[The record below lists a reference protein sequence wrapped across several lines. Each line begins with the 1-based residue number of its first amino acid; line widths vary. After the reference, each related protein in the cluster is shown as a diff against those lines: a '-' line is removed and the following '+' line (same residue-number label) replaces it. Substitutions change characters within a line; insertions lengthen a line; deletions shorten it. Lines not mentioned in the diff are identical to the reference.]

1 MACVARIAM
10 QFLSALE
17 VISLQEAK
25 NGKRKRKENYT
36 LMLFVDSKEGRIRQ
50 MGIGPTLVE
59 TVALIVL
66 AAFIILLFICVRG
79 RSRINALEAEVESQ
93 TEKIEKLTADITEL
107 TEENASLVSLRE
119 ELTDKVIILSDTIN
133 MKVEE
138 EEAQEQVRA
147 QAHMPVGFPMS
158 SSASLEEA
166 DGEDPMVKLV
176 GTVGNSIIASADG
189 TVASISTDSSYLH
202 CIKIDH
208 GNGYNSIYRN
218 DGDVMIKEGDEVV
231 RGAILYV
238 IGEGNTELGYQI
250 TYDEK
255 YIDPMDLINIDG

>member
-1 MACVARIAM
+1 MSDTEGSR
-10 QFLSALE
+10 
-17 VISLQEAK
+17 
-25 NGKRKRKENYT
+25 RKRRFNYT
-36 LMLFVDSKEGRIRQ
+36 LMIFADSKDGHIRQ
-50 MGIGPTLVE
+50 MGIGPRLIESLAV
-59 TVALIVL
+59 IVL
-66 AAFIILLFICVRG
+66 TAITILSIICYREAE
-79 RSRINALEAEVESQ
+79 RIEILEAE
-93 TEKIEKLTADITEL
+93 TAGQQEEITRL
-107 TEENASLVSLRE
+107 TEENADLAALRE

-133 MKVEE
+133 QKVEE
-138 EEAQEQVRA
+138 EEALEQARA

-166 DGEDPMVKLV
+166 DGENPMVKLN
-176 GTVGNSIIASADG
+176 GAEGNSIIAAADG
-189 TVASISTDSSYLH
+189 TVSSITTDSGYLH

-218 DGDVMIKEGDEVV
+218 DGEAMVKEGDDVV

-238 IGEGNTELGYQI
+238 IGEDNTELGYQI

>member
-1 MACVARIAM
+1 M
-10 QFLSALE
+10 SNTKG
-17 VISLQEAK
+17 S
-25 NGKRKRKENYT
+25 RKRRKFNYT
-36 LMLFVDSKEGRIRQ
+36 LMLFADSKDGHIRQ

-59 TVALIVL
+59 SLAVIVI
-66 AAFIILLFICVRG
+66 AAIVILSIICYRDEKKIE
-79 RSRINALEAEVESQ
+79 ILEAE
-93 TEKIEKLTADITEL
+93 TAEQQEEIVRL
-107 TEENASLVSLRE
+107 TEENKDLIALRE

-133 MKVEE
+133 QKVEE
-138 EEAQEQVRA
+138 EEALEEAKA

-166 DGEDPMVKLV
+166 ESENPMVKLN
-176 GTVGNSIIASADG
+176 GTEGNSIIAAADG
-189 TVASISTDSSYLH
+189 TVASITTDSGYLH

-218 DGDVMIKEGDEVV
+218 DGEAMVKEGDTVV

-238 IGEGNTELGYQI
+238 IGEDNTELGYQI